1 MGSTGTETATGH
13 DCGQCDYKYTSM
25 KDLMA
30 HIKASPDHL
39 PQCVPCGA
47 KFGGFTNYG
56 HHIRKFHLKSS
67 SEYVCVECGKV
78 SKTEE
83 QNTQH
88 FNFVHKTEAD
98 LYCNICGREC
108 QNMFKLR
115 KHTKTCLKRDPA
127 QVALERQ
134 TNESTTPKLT
144 ELIQVWSEE
153 QYNVWKQE
161 QFDKIVKK
169 ELDKTAKKSPHKRK
183 LDAPD
188 SDEKPKKKKVTPKPK
203 KEVVKPEFPV
213 KPEIDDSFKEDDY
226 KEGADEKL
234 LKRDSSESGSE
245 SDNDN
250 DISAS
255 FEDSLQD
262 ESFEENLN
270 HQDES
275 DEDYDDVKVE
285 VQVKEEMPSDN
296 EDCYETADSNSSV
309 KIKKDDVK
317 EEANDDRVE
326 SKAKKQRRVYETD
339 PAGNFKC
346 PEEGCNEAFS
356 KKRSLSNHIFNWHRN
371 RETCPLCQKSVK
383 YMAAHMKAVHEDEE
397 SWQCDKC
404 SSTFKKEKY
413 LRRHE
418 KLVHYEEGDKD
429 SLFSMC
435 PICSK
440 SVKHLS
446 HHMENVHPHDDES
459 HPCPDCERTF
469 KSKKYLRQHLNSQHS
484 LKFCNLCGKEV
495 KHLSSHMSTVHNEGD
510 PLQCSQCD
518 STFKSPKYLKQHTK
532 MVHGSDNDT
541 DSPFKMCPIC
551 AKEVKH
557 LSTHM
562 RDTHPK
568 EGEIYPCAECGLI
581 LKSKRYL
588 KHHIDLK
595 HNHEGK
601 VMCNICNKLVN
612 KHHMYTAHGT
622 EHMCEICS
630 KTFKTKHALNGHRSR
645 IHSEKGV
652 YPCPEC
658 GSVFDQAHKL
668 YGHRY
673 AVHSLVDAK
682 CEFCGGNYKNKKLL
696 QAHKRVS
703 HPELLERSIKAQQM
717 QEMDEFRFRNLSQ
730 NLVSPPPP
738 PTTNSYQ
745 LFQQSG
751 VS

>member
-1 MGSTGTETATGH
+1 METEPAGH

-30 HIKASPDHL
+30 HIKDSPDHL

-56 HHIRKFHLKSS
+56 HHVRKFHLKSS

-115 KHTKTCLKRDPA
+115 KHTKTCLKRDPV

-134 TNESTTPKLT
+134 TNESSIPKLA
-144 ELIQVWSEE
+144 ELVQVWTEE
-153 QYNVWKQE
+153 QYNSWKQD
-161 QFDKIVKK
+161 QFNKIVKR
-169 ELDKTAKKSPHKRK
+169 ELEKTAKKSPYKRK
-183 LDAPD
+183 LNAKD
-188 SDEKPKKKKVTPKPK
+188 SSDTPEKKKKKLTKPK
-203 KEVVKPEFPV
+203 KEAVKPELPV
-213 KPEIDDSFKEDDY
+213 KPELDDDKDDDL
-226 KEGADEKL
+226 KGAEGL
-234 LKRDSSESGSE
+234 LKRNDSDNKSD

-250 DISAS
+250 NDISES
-255 FEDSLQD
+255 FEDHFRD
-262 ESFEENLN
+262 ESFEENS
-270 HQDES
+270 HWQDGS
-275 DEDYDDVKVE
+275 DDDYDDVKVE
-285 VQVKEEMPSDN
+285 VQVKEELPSDD
-296 EDCYETADSNSSV
+296 EDEDYHDTADSNTSV

-317 EEANDDRVE
+317 EEAKDERIETKPKV
-326 SKAKKQRRVYETD
+326 KKPRRMFEVD
-339 PAGNFKC
+339 QDGNFKC
-346 PEEGCNEAFS
+346 PEDGCSEVFS
-356 KKRSLSNHIFNWHRN
+356 KKQSLSNHIFNVHRN
-371 RETCPLCQKSVK
+371 GELRTCPLCSKEVK
-383 YMAAHMKAVHEDEE
+383 FLTAHMKSVHSQDE

-413 LRRHE
+413 LKVHE
-418 KLVHYEEGDKD
+418 KRVHHGGGED
-429 SLFSMC
+429 SPFKMC
-435 PICSK
+435 PICAK
-440 SVKHLS
+440 QVKHLT
-446 HHMENVHPHDDES
+446 HHMENVHPNEDAF
-459 HPCPDCERTF
+459 HPCQDCEMTF
-469 KSKKYLRQHLNSQHS
+469 KSRKYLRQHINSHHS
-484 LKFCNLCGKEV
+484 LKMCPVCAKEV
-495 KHLSSHMSTVHNEGD
+495 KHLSSHMNTVHNEGGL
-510 PLQCSQCD
+510 LQCSQCD
-518 STFKSPKYLKQHTK
+518 STFKSPKYLKQHEK
-532 MVHGSDNDT
+532 MVHHSDGKDNN
-541 DSPFKMCPIC
+541 PFKMCPIC

-557 LSTHM
+557 LSTHI
-562 RDTHPK
+562 RDAHPK
-568 EGEIYPCAECGLI
+568 DGEIYPCPDCGII

-588 KHHIDLK
+588 KHHVDLK

-601 VMCNICNKLVN
+601 IMCTICNKLVN

-645 IHSEKGV
+645 IHSEKGIF
-652 YPCPEC
+652 PCPEC

-673 AVHSLVDAK
+673 AVHNLIDAK

-717 QEMDEFRFRNLSQ
+717 QEMNEFRFRNLSQ
-730 NLVSPPPP
+730 NLVSPPP
-738 PTTNSYQ
+738 TSSYQ
-745 LFQQSG
+745 HLQQSG